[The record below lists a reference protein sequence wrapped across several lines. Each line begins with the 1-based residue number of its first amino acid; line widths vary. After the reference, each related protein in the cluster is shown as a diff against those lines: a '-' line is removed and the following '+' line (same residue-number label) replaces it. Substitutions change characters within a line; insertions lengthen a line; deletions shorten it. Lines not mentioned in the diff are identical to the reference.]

1 MPVTVTEAER
11 TSFLRCGRQWDAAA
25 GMRQN
30 MWQNLAPANPPAAPD
45 LDRAIRDALAV
56 YYFPGMWDWDNG
68 VRLPLV
74 GQELDRTLEGEARD
88 EARAVLERYIRWAPS
103 VDRFAPVLVET
114 DFEATVL
121 DPDGAA
127 VVTAGGEPIR
137 YRGRIDLM
145 AVDRHDAYWIVRHRL
160 VDGDWPTTE
169 ELIKDEE
176 ALAACWAWEQFYLGM
191 AVTGTIYNEPSR
203 TPQQVAVPAVPGV
216 LACRQPDPAG
226 QDVHAR
232 LPGALMLGQA
242 RAADHGDD
250 GLAEHL
256 LVAADDGG
264 RGAAPVT
271 VPGPFE

>member
-11 TSFLRCGRQWDAAA
+11 ASFLRSGRPWDVAA

-30 MWQNLAPANPPAAPD
+30 MRPNLEPANRPAAPD

-74 GQELDRTLEGEARD
+74 GQELDRTLTGDARD
-88 EARAVLERYIRWAPS
+88 EARALLERYIRWAPN

-145 AVDRHDAYWIVRHRL
+145 AVDQHDAYWIVRHRL
-160 VDGDWPTTE
+160 VDGDWPPTE
-169 ELIKDEE
+169 ELIRDEE
-176 ALAACWAWEQFYLGM
+176 ALTACWA
-191 AVTGTIYNEPSR
+191 
-203 TPQQVAVPAVPGV
+203 
-216 LACRQPDPAG
+216 
-226 QDVHAR
+226 
-232 LPGALMLGQA
+232 
-242 RAADHGDD
+242 
-250 GLAEHL
+250 
-256 LVAADDGG
+256 
-264 RGAAPVT
+264 
-271 VPGPFE
+271 